1 MTYNSFFANI
11 LLRLLLLL
19 LTITGIAWI
28 FVIHDRFFT
37 LLFLIFF
44 TILQVILLF
53 SYLNRTNRN
62 LARFL
67 LLLTQEDTSVV
78 LWRDQVEKTFQGLHH
93 SFESVNR
100 EISRIRFEKEKGTIL
115 LQRTIDHMT
124 TGVLAVGINDRIEL
138 INEAALKLFGVQ
150 KLDKLNDLN
159 RQQEGMAEEL
169 GQLKYDSGNVIELKT
184 DDSGIIPI
192 LVMVSVFELDG
203 ARVRLYSLQSIKS
216 ELEAR
221 EIESWQQMTRV
232 LAHEISNSVT
242 PISTLGAGIKRK
254 LSQATIQDNG
264 EMRITPNAAADL
276 LQSSDL
282 ITKRGNALVEF
293 VEHYKQFTRLPEPVM
308 VQIELK
314 QLFENVIAYF
324 SDEAEKTGVSFSIE
338 SDDGHLTFYG
348 DINLLEQALINLV
361 RNALA
366 ALSGLPD
373 GVVTLR
379 GKKRTESEMIMEI
392 SDNGAGI
399 SEEIRSQVFIPF
411 FTTRQKGTGIGLSIV
426 RKIIHM
432 HGGNIHFQTQEGS
445 GTTFIIRLN
454 TQPPVDPGS
463 V

>member
-44 TILQVILLF
+44 AILQVILLF

-78 LWRDQVEKTFQGLHH
+78 LWRDRVEKTFQGLHH

-124 TGVLAVGINDRIEL
+124 TGVLAVGTHDRIEL
-138 INEAALKLFGVQ
+138 INEAALKIFGINQ
-150 KLDKLNDLN
+150 LGKLEDLDKL
-159 RQQEGMAEEL
+159 QEGLAGEL
-169 GQLKYDSGNVIELKT
+169 SRLKYDSGNVIEFMS
-184 DDSGIIPI
+184 DDAGAIPL
-192 LVMVSVFELDG
+192 LVRVSVFKLDG
-203 ARVRLYSLQSIKS
+203 EAIRLYSLQSIKS

-254 LSQATIQDNG
+254 LSQARVQDDG
-264 EMRITPNAAADL
+264 EMRITPNAAEDL

-282 ITKRGNALVEF
+282 ITQRGNALVEF
-293 VEHYKQFTRLPEPVM
+293 VEHYKRFTRLPDPVM
-308 VQIELK
+308 VKIDLK
-314 QLFENVIAYF
+314 HLYENVVAYF
-324 SDEAEKTGVSFSIE
+324 SDEVEQTRISFSLE
-338 SDDGHLTFYG
+338 LSDGLPAIYA
-348 DINLLEQALINLV
+348 DINLMEQALINLV
-361 RNALA
+361 KNALF
-366 ALSGLPD
+366 ALSDLPD
-373 GVVTLR
+373 GVITLR
-379 GKKRTESEMIMEI
+379 GKKRTDSEIIMEI
-392 SDNGAGI
+392 ADNGAGI
-399 SEEIRSQVFIPF
+399 SEEIQSQVFIPF

-426 RKIIHM
+426 RKIINM
-432 HGGNIHFQTQEGS
+432 HGGNIHYQTQEGS
-445 GTTFIIRLN
+445 GTTFIIRL
-454 TQPPVDPGS
+454 PLPS
-463 V
+463 F